1 MRKVSLYEDFINEKR
16 EDVGKYNTVKK
27 VIKEL
32 GRRPSEQELATFI
45 NNNYYDVTEVERGDD
60 DPQANDKIADLVG
73 FYKFDIE
80 DWQIAWADAQNESVV
95 TEAKR
100 AGLSK
105 KETLKVAQKFAAA
118 LTKLDGM
125 KYTVSSDYEEDSFDL
140 DVDGEEYAG
149 GSYNINDDGSV
160 VNMATWNRKTNVSP
174 TYGNMDDDIKTII
187 KTIKNLKESVVT
199 EARFNYKETGLSGQ
213 NLKDVKDGIT
223 GIKNALKRGNESAV
237 ISNYD
242 LVQQR
247 LQQYGGPKASEFLE
261 KIKQLAGLDESTVT
275 EGKIKYAKGTTYQS
289 SGHWTVVVDSNSSG
303 LDISVNHSAGWRLD
317 PQDPREETFQ
327 LLDNGRQRATLMFK
341 SGNIDK
347 FAQNMFDL
355 NDRTTYGNKT
365 KLTAK
370 DYADIIRVWIDMK
383 MANESIVTEEDG
395 RDTLAELNDMTLGQL
410 ERIEDY
416 AEMIAERMEGGQQLE
431 SWMFSQITVSLDNLN
446 AVHDAMDGEDGIEE
460 SNVNEAVSNA
470 TKIYQ
475 IATPAPKKMLV
486 EELEN
491 LFGDDYRHIVTEF
504 DDNEGY
510 ESVIMFNLSKSDIKK
525 IEANIGDVLVWE
537 YSIGK
542 GKSII

>member
-1 MRKVSLYEDFINEKR
+1 MRKVSLYKDFINEKR

-73 FYKFDIE
+73 FYKFDID
-80 DWQIAWADAQNESVV
+80 DWEIAWFDAQNESVV
-95 TEAKR
+95 TEAK
-100 AGLSK
+100 
-105 KETLKVAQKFAAA
+105 
-118 LTKLDGM
+118 
-125 KYTVSSDYEEDSFDL
+125 
-140 DVDGEEYAG
+140 
-149 GSYNINDDGSV
+149 
-160 VNMATWNRKTNVSP
+160 
-174 TYGNMDDDIKTII
+174 
-187 KTIKNLKESVVT
+187 
-199 EARFNYKETGLSGQ
+199 
-213 NLKDVKDGIT
+213 
-223 GIKNALKRGNESAV
+223 
-237 ISNYD
+237 
-242 LVQQR
+242 
-247 LQQYGGPKASEFLE
+247 
-261 KIKQLAGLDESTVT
+261 
-275 EGKIKYAKGTTYQS
+275 IKYSKGKTYQS

-460 SNVNEAVSNA
+460 SNVNEAIDPRSF
-470 TKIYQ
+470 TIFQ
-475 IATPAPKKMLV
+475 IATPAPRGMLV
-486 EELEN
+486 AELRD
-491 LFGDDYRHIVTEF
+491 LFNEKTINTQF
-504 DDNEGY
+504 NDNEGY